1 MMEKKNLKKKLKSL
15 KHKSRN
21 PNIWEEK
28 EKVVKEAEQ
37 EVEQKMIATKVVR
50 EAMMKK
56 QMMELPQVKRQK
68 RKRKEAE
75 QEVEQVEQAK
85 VKVVQEVV
93 TEVKNSMI

>member
-56 QMMELPQVKRQK
+56 
-68 RKRKEAE
+68 
-75 QEVEQVEQAK
+75 
-85 VKVVQEVV
+85 
-93 TEVKNSMI
+93 